1 MNKEYKKNIDSS
13 PKIKKVIKRKSLND
27 EDNTKTNSIILY
39 LIDLIKSKKVP
50 VNKIMPSEHA
60 LMERFNCSRS
70 VVVSAYQK
78 LSALGAVYSI
88 SKRGHFVAENFHNL
102 IKPVSFLL
110 NVDKQWGEEIH
121 DFIEPEW
128 FGERNII
135 FVDGTRM
142 FRKFFYKKGEVIAEA
157 DIWVSTKNL
166 DKYEPIDLSVPLID
180 VLSEREPIKNI
191 VYDIHYEKEANRLGH
206 ENMMVLMI
214 FGYDEDSI
222 CIAAKYYIKPEHFK
236 FYHQEFSLL

>member
-1 MNKEYKKNIDSS
+1 MSKTYKKNIDNF
-13 PKIKKVIKRKSLND
+13 PQIKKAIKRNPLNE

-78 LSALGAVYSI
+78 LNALGAVYSI

-110 NVDKQWGEEIH
+110 KVDKQWGEEMH
-121 DFIEPEW
+121 DFVLPEW
-128 FGERNII
+128 FEERNII

-142 FRKFFYKKGEVIAEA
+142 FKKSFYKKGEVIAEA
-157 DIWVSTKNL
+157 DIWISTKNL
-166 DKYEPIDLSVPLID
+166 DKFEPVDLSKPLID
-180 VLSEREPIKNI
+180 ILSEREPIKNI
-191 VYDIHYEKEANRLGH
+191 VYDIHFEKNANRLGY
-206 ENMMVLMI
+206 EDMMVLML
-214 FGYDEDSI
+214 FGYDDDSI